1 MWQQKGD
8 VKMYTTY
15 LFDLDGTLLDTA
27 QDLTD
32 AVNYIVTKY
41 GYPACSYQQVVDAT
55 GNGAREL
62 IGGCLPEGTNTAEF
76 DKILEEYKAY
86 YEAHSCIKTAPYEG
100 VLPLLKTL
108 KDRGCKVG
116 IVSNKPHGAVV
127 ELAAKFFPGIPAFG
141 ERAGIPRKPAPDMV
155 YAALAELG
163 AEKEGAVYIGDSE
176 VDVATA
182 KNADRP
188 LIAVSWGFRSRE
200 LLMEC
205 GAEQIADRREEVLNF
220 PVDKG

>member
-1 MWQQKGD
+1 
-8 VKMYTTY
+8 MYTTY

-32 AVNYIVTKY
+32 AVNYTITRY

-62 IGGCLPEGTNTAEF
+62 ISGCLPEGVAAEEF
-76 DKILEEYKAY
+76 DKILEEYKVY

-100 VLPLLKTL
+100 IMPLLKTL
-108 KDRGCKVG
+108 RDKGCKVG

-127 ELAAKFFPGIPAFG
+127 ELAAKFFPDIPAFG

-155 YAALAELG
+155 YAALEELG

-182 KNADRP
+182 KNAHMP

-205 GAEQIADRREEVLNF
+205 GAEQIADKRQEVLNF

>member
-1 MWQQKGD
+1 
-8 VKMYTTY
+8 MYTTY

-32 AVNYIVTKY
+32 AVNYIITKY
-41 GYPACSYQQVVDAT
+41 GYNVCSYQQVVDAT

-62 IGGCLPEGTNTAEF
+62 IAGCLPEGVAAAEF
-76 DKILEEYKAY
+76 DKILEEYKDY

-100 VLPLLKTL
+100 ILPLLETL
-108 KDRGCKVG
+108 KKRGCKVG

-141 ERAGIPRKPAPDMV
+141 ERSGIPRKPAPDMV
-155 YAALAELG
+155 YAALTELS
-163 AEKEGAVYIGDSE
+163 AEKEGAVYVGDSE

-182 KNADRP
+182 KSAAMP
-188 LIAVSWGFRSRE
+188 LIAVSWGFRNRE
-200 LLMEC
+200 LLESC
-205 GAEQIADRREEVLNF
+205 GAVQIADMVEEVLHF

>member
-1 MWQQKGD
+1 
-8 VKMYTTY
+8 MYTTY

-32 AVNYIVTKY
+32 AVNYTITKY
-41 GYPACSYQQVVDAT
+41 GYPACSRQQVVDAT

-62 IGGCLPEGTNTAEF
+62 IDGCLPTGVAAEEF
-76 DKILEEYKAY
+76 DKILEEYKVH
-86 YEAHSCIKTAPYEG
+86 YEGHSCIKTAPYVG
-100 VLPLLKTL
+100 ILPLLGKL
-108 KDRGCKVG
+108 QSCGCKVG

-182 KNADRP
+182 KNAHMP
-188 LIAVSWGFRSRE
+188 LIAVSWGFRSRG
-200 LLMEC
+200 LLERC
-205 GAEQIADRREEVLNF
+205 GAEQIADKREEVLNF

>member
-1 MWQQKGD
+1 
-8 VKMYTTY
+8 MYTTY

-32 AVNYIVTKY
+32 AVNYTITKY

-62 IGGCLPEGTNTAEF
+62 IDGCLPAGVPEEEF
-76 DKILEEYKAY
+76 DKILEEYKVY

-100 VLPLLKTL
+100 ILSLLEKL
-108 KDRGCKVG
+108 QSCGCKVG

-141 ERAGIPRKPAPDMV
+141 ERVGIPRKPAPDMV

-163 AEKEGAVYIGDSE
+163 AEKEGAVYVGDSE

-182 KNADRP
+182 KNAAMP

-205 GAEQIADRREEVLNF
+205 GAQQIADKREEVLNF

>member
-1 MWQQKGD
+1 MWQRKGD
-8 VKMYTTY
+8 ATMYTTY

-32 AVNYIVTKY
+32 AVNYTITKY
-41 GYPACSYQQVVDAT
+41 GYSACSYQQVVDAT

-62 IGGCLPEGTNTAEF
+62 IGGCLPDGVAAEEF
-76 DKILEEYKAY
+76 DKILEEYKVY

-100 VLPLLKTL
+100 ILPLLKTL
-108 KDRGCKVG
+108 QDKGCKVG
-116 IVSNKPHGAVV
+116 IVSNKPHGAVA

-163 AEKEGAVYIGDSE
+163 AEKAGAVYIGDSE

-182 KNADRP
+182 KNADMP

-200 LLMEC
+200 LLESC
-205 GAEQIADRREEVLNF
+205 GAEQIADKREEVLNF

>member
-1 MWQQKGD
+1 
-8 VKMYTTY
+8 MYTTY

-32 AVNYIVTKY
+32 AVNYTITKY

-62 IGGCLPEGTNTAEF
+62 IDGCLPAGVPEEEF
-76 DKILEEYKAY
+76 DKILEEYKVY

-100 VLPLLKTL
+100 ILSLLEKL
-108 KDRGCKVG
+108 QSCGCKVG

-141 ERAGIPRKPAPDMV
+141 ERVGIPRKPAPDMV

-163 AEKEGAVYIGDSE
+163 AEKEGAVYVGDSE

-182 KNADRP
+182 KNAEMP

-205 GAEQIADRREEVLNF
+205 GAQQIADKREEVLNF

>member
-1 MWQQKGD
+1 
-8 VKMYTTY
+8 MYTTY

-32 AVNYIVTKY
+32 AVNYTMTKY
-41 GYPACSYQQVVDAT
+41 GYPACTRQQVVDAT

-62 IGGCLPEGTNTAEF
+62 IGGCLPEGEATAGFEE
-76 DKILEEYKAY
+76 ILEEFRTY
-86 YEAHSCIKTAPYEG
+86 YEAHSCIKTAPYDG
-100 VLPLLKTL
+100 IMPLLETL
-108 KDRGCKVG
+108 KDKGCKVG
-116 IVSNKPHGAVV
+116 IVSNKPHGAVQ
-127 ELAAKFFPGIPAFG
+127 ELAAKFFPDIPAFG

-155 YAALAELG
+155 YAALTELG
-163 AEKEGAVYIGDSE
+163 AEKEGAVYVGDSE

-182 KNADRP
+182 KNAAMP

-200 LLMEC
+200 LLESC
-205 GAEQIADRREEVLNF
+205 GAVQIADTVEEVLHF

>member
-1 MWQQKGD
+1 
-8 VKMYTTY
+8 MYTTY

-41 GYPACSYQQVVDAT
+41 GYPPCTYQQVVAAT

-62 IGGCLPEGTNTAEF
+62 INGCLPEGGAAADF
-76 DKILEEYKAY
+76 DTILEEYKAY

-100 VLPLLKTL
+100 ILPLLEKL
-108 KDRGCKVG
+108 QAKGCKVG
-116 IVSNKPHGAVV
+116 IVSNKPHGAVQ

-141 ERAGIPRKPAPDMV
+141 ERTDIPRKPAPDMV
-155 YAALAELG
+155 YAALKELE
-163 AEKEGAVYIGDSE
+163 ATKEGAVYVGDSE
-176 VDVATA
+176 VDVAA
-182 KNADRP
+182 ARNADMP

-200 LLMEC
+200 LLAQC
-205 GAEQIADRREEVLNF
+205 GAEQIADTWKEVLKF

>member
-1 MWQQKGD
+1 
-8 VKMYTTY
+8 MYTTY

-27 QDLTD
+27 QDLAD
-32 AVNYIVTKY
+32 AVNHIVTKY

-62 IGGCLPEGTNTAEF
+62 IHGCLPAGVAAEEF
-76 DKILEEYKAY
+76 DRILEEYKVY

-100 VLPLLKTL
+100 ILPLLKTL
-108 KDRGCKVG
+108 QDKGCKVG

-141 ERAGIPRKPAPDMV
+141 EQAGIPRKPAPDMV
-155 YAALAELG
+155 DAALAALG
-163 AEKEGAVYIGDSE
+163 AEKAGAVYVGDSE

-182 KNADRP
+182 KNAAMP
-188 LIAVSWGFRSRE
+188 LISVSWGFRSRE
-200 LLMEC
+200 LLESC
-205 GAEQIADRREEVLNF
+205 GAVQIADSVAEVLHF

>member
-1 MWQQKGD
+1 
-8 VKMYTTY
+8 MYTTY

-27 QDLTD
+27 QDLAD
-32 AVNYIVTKY
+32 AVNYTITKY
-41 GYPACSYQQVVDAT
+41 GYPACTLQQVVDAT

-62 IGGCLPEGTNTAEF
+62 IDGCLPAGVPEEEF
-76 DKILEEYKAY
+76 DKILEEYKVY

-100 VLPLLKTL
+100 IMPLLKTL
-108 KDRGCKVG
+108 QDKGCKVG

-155 YAALAELG
+155 YAALEELD

-182 KNADRP
+182 KNAQMP

-200 LLMEC
+200 LLESC
-205 GAEQIADRREEVLNF
+205 GAEQIADKREEVLNF

>member
-1 MWQQKGD
+1 
-8 VKMYTTY
+8 MYTTY

-32 AVNYIVTKY
+32 AVNYTITRY

-62 IGGCLPEGTNTAEF
+62 IGGCLPEGVAAEEF
-76 DKILEEYKAY
+76 DKILEEYKVY

-100 VLPLLKTL
+100 IMPLLKTL
-108 KDRGCKVG
+108 QNKGCKVG

-127 ELAAKFFPGIPAFG
+127 ELAAKFFPDIPAFG

-182 KNADRP
+182 KNAHMP

-205 GAEQIADRREEVLNF
+205 GAEQIADKRQEVLNF

>member
-1 MWQQKGD
+1 
-8 VKMYTTY
+8 MYTTY

-32 AVNYIVTKY
+32 AVNYTITKY

-62 IGGCLPEGTNTAEF
+62 ICGCLPEGVATEEF

-100 VLPLLKTL
+100 IMTLLEKL
-108 KDRGCKVG
+108 QARGCKVG
-116 IVSNKPHGAVV
+116 IVSNKPHGAVQ

-155 YAALAELG
+155 CAALAELG

-182 KNADRP
+182 KNANMP
-188 LIAVSWGFRSRE
+188 LVAVSWGFRSRE
-200 LLMEC
+200 VLTAC
-205 GAEQIADRREEVLNF
+205 GAEQIADTWKEVLNF

>member
-1 MWQQKGD
+1 
-8 VKMYTTY
+8 MYTTY

-41 GYPACSYQQVVDAT
+41 GYPACSRQQVVDAT

-62 IGGCLPEGTNTAEF
+62 ISGCLPEGTAAAEF
-76 DKILEEYKAY
+76 EKILEEYKAY

-100 VLPLLKTL
+100 IMPLLEQL
-108 KDRGCKVG
+108 QNRGCKVG

-141 ERAGIPRKPAPDMV
+141 ERAGIPRKPAADMV
-155 YAALAELG
+155 FAALKELG

-182 KNADRP
+182 KNAHMP
-188 LIAVSWGFRSRE
+188 LIAVGWGFRGRE
-200 LLMEC
+200 LLESC
-205 GAEQIADRREEVLNF
+205 GAEQIANTREEVLNF
-220 PVDKG
+220 PVDKE